1 MNDIYIEAVS
11 GILKSMSHPIRMKI
25 LYKLLEGDQTTGELL
40 ELVKTTNPNLS
51 QHLNVLRD
59 NGLITSEKSGT
70 YIHNSIADKRIAKIL
85 VDIKSLFQPGASSDR

>member
-1 MNDIYIEAVS
+1 MQDVYIEAVS

-25 LYKLLEGDQTTGELL
+25 LYKLLDGDQTTGELL

-59 NGLITSEKSGT
+59 NGLITSIKEGT
-70 YIHNSIADKRIAKIL
+70 FIHNSIADKRIAKIL
-85 VDIKSLFQPGASSDR
+85 TDIRSLFQPGA

>member
-1 MNDIYIEAVS
+1 MQDIYIEAVS

-40 ELVKTTNPNLS
+40 ELVNTTNPNLS

-59 NGLITSEKSGT
+59 NGLITSKKEGT
-70 YIHNSIADKRIAKIL
+70 FIYNSIADKRIAKIL
-85 VDIKSLFQPGASSDR
+85 VNIQNLFQPGL